1 MRLAIIL
8 LACLMIQGCNEGDS
22 KLLSNGIDVKA
33 ALQNFK
39 SQKKFVEDLSE
50 LYPGAPDEQTR
61 ILAEDIINTVVD
73 KLIIAT
79 DNNLSEKEFWGIL
92 KTAALQ
98 LETMDSE
105 EMDQGLMYMEKLMD
119 IYKIESA
126 DGRLNDWRYGFDPS
140 SH

>member
-22 KLLSNGIDVKA
+22 KLLPNGINVKA

-39 SQKKFVEDLSE
+39 SQEKFVEDLRE

-73 KLIIAT
+73 ELIIAT

-119 IYKIESA
+119 IYKIESS
-126 DGRLNDWRYGFDPS
+126 DGRLNEWRYGFDPS